1 MSVVAVIPAR
11 YASSRFP
18 GKPLVDIAGKP
29 MVRRIYE
36 QVQTC
41 PDVDRV
47 LVATDDERIEQAV
60 LSFGGRVVMTS
71 PECPSGTDR
80 VAQAVKYL
88 DEKYIVNVQGDQVVL
103 DLDALSCLV
112 RALKAGAAMAT
123 IATALASGEEA
134 DPNCVKVVCAVN
146 GDALYFSRSAIPFVR
161 NPGHSGMLKHIGIYG
176 FAVDTLR
183 RFTSLEPTP
192 LERTESL
199 EQLRALESGIPIKV
213 IIAHGAFH
221 EINTPTD
228 LERLPARWPAS

>member
-123 IATALASGEEA
+123 IATALAS
-134 DPNCVKVVCAVN
+134 VK
-146 GDALYFSRSAIPFVR
+146 R
-161 NPGHSGMLKHIGIYG
+161 
-176 FAVDTLR
+176 
-183 RFTSLEPTP
+183 PT
-192 LERTESL
+192 RT
-199 EQLRALESGIPIKV
+199 A
-213 IIAHGAFH
+213 
-221 EINTPTD
+221 
-228 LERLPARWPAS
+228 